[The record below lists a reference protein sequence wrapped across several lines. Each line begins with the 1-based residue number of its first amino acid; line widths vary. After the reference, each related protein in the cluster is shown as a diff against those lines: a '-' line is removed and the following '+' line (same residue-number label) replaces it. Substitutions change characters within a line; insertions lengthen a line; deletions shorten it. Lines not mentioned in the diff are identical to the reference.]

1 MNLIRLITSN
11 CADLYRNREIL
22 FELARRDFRSRYLGS
37 YMGVL
42 WAFINPAVYVAILWF
57 VFQLGFKARE
67 MDNFPFILWL
77 IPGIIAWFFVSDS
90 ITGATHSI
98 LDYNFLVK
106 KVVFRVSVLPI
117 VKILSA
123 LYVHLFFL
131 VLLFVVF
138 FVHGYVFSI
147 YWLQVLYYL
156 FASLALMLGISW
168 VTSSVTIFFRDTGQL
183 VSMALQFGFWLTPV
197 FWSVRAMPPKYLF
210 LLKLNPLYYIIDGYR
225 NSFVYKIW
233 FWETPRLT
241 LYYWVV
247 TAMVLVTGLKLFRKM
262 RPHFA
267 DML

>member
-22 FELARRDFRSRYLGS
+22 FELARRDFRARYLGS

-57 VFQLGFKARE
+57 VFQLGFKARQT
-67 MDNFPFILWL
+67 DNFPFILWL
-77 IPGIIAWFFVSDS
+77 IPGIVAWFFISDS
-90 ITGATHSI
+90 IMGATHSI
-98 LDYNFLVK
+98 LDYSFLVK
-106 KVVFRVSVLPI
+106 RVVFRVSVLPI
-117 VKILSA
+117 VKILAA

-131 VLLFVVF
+131 ILLFVVF

-147 YWLQVLYYL
+147 YWVQVLYYL

-168 VTSSVTIFFRDTGQL
+168 VTSSVMIFFRDFGQI

-197 FWSVRAMPPKYLF
+197 FWSVRSMPPKYLF

-233 FWETPRLT
+233 FWETPLLT
-241 LYYWVV
+241 LYYWLF